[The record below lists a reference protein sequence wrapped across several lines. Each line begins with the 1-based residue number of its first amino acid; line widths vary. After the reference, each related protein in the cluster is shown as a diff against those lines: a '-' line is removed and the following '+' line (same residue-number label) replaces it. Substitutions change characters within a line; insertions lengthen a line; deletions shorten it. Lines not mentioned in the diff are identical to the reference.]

1 MIVEIIINT
10 NVKTLNKTFDYNVPD
25 DLEPKLGDRVYVHFG
40 NQKKLDEGI
49 IIGFKDKSEYKLKD
63 IVKIQKDN
71 ISENRIKLAQWMSNR
86 YFCNLSECLKLMLP
100 PGTGNKEETKRTKE
114 KTLNVYSL
122 SKTIAEIETDIE
134 NKVIRGNKQI
144 DVLRLLYDNHNMSL
158 QDIEIMA
165 KASSA
170 TVKTLVDKGYLK
182 QSEKQIERNPFQE
195 KDIQKTNEL
204 KLNIEQQ
211 DAYCSIDKPGEY
223 LLHGITGS
231 GKTEIYLQ
239 LIKREL
245 EKGKTAIVLVPE
257 ISLTPQTIDRFTSRF
272 GKEKIAVLHSKLSNG
287 ERFDQ
292 WNKIKEGKAQIVIG
306 ARSAIFAPIE
316 NLGIIIIDEEHDSS
330 YQSES
335 TPQYDALEIA
345 RKIADEENIKLVL
358 GSATPDTRTYKNA
371 LEGKIALIELTKRA
385 NNARLPEVEIVDLR
399 DELANGN
406 HNMISTKLKN
416 EIQKNIESKN
426 QTILF
431 LNRRGFSNF
440 IMCKTCGNVIKCKRC
455 DISMTYH
462 KDENKLKCHYCGLE
476 EQVPNKCPNCGSKEL
491 KYSGSGTQKL
501 EEEVH
506 KLFPDASTIR
516 MDIDTVTKKHSH
528 EDILT
533 KFKEDK
539 IDILIGTQMI
549 VKGHDF
555 PKVTLVGVISADN
568 ALNIGDYRA
577 SEITF
582 QVLTQVAG
590 RAGRGE
596 QNGKVIIQTYN
607 PDHYAIECAKEQDF
621 KKFYQIESKIRK
633 TLKYPPFC
641 DIIVLDFSSL
651 NKHEIKRDTKKLH
664 QYLKNRIINEKFG
677 VLLYSPLPCPI
688 EKINDK
694 YRWRMIIKCIYDEK
708 MNKLLKETLE
718 EFYKLKTNTR
728 LSIKQNPNNM
738 A

>member
-1 MIVEIIINT
+1 MLVEIIINT

>member
-134 NKVIRGNKQI
+134 NKLIRGNKQI

-165 KASSA
+165 KASST

-182 QSEKQIERNPFQE
+182 QSEKQIERDPFQE
-195 KDIQKTNEL
+195 KEIQKTNEL

-245 EKGKTAIVLVPE
+245 ENGKTAIVLVPE

-306 ARSAIFAPIE
+306 ARSAIFAPLKE
-316 NLGIIIIDEEHDSS
+316 LGIIIIDEEHDSS

-371 LEGKIALIELTKRA
+371 LEGKISLIELTKRA
-385 NNARLPEVEIVDLR
+385 NNARLPEVEIIDLR

-506 KLFPDASTIR
+506 KLFPTASTIR

-633 TLKYPPFC
+633 KLKYPPFC

-651 NKHEIKRDTKKLH
+651 NKHEIQRDTKKLH

-688 EKINDK
+688 EKINDR

-718 EFYKLKTNTR
+718 EFYKFKTNTR

>member
-134 NKVIRGNKQI
+134 NKLIRGNKQI
-144 DVLRLLYDNHNMSL
+144 DVLRLLYDNQSMSL
-158 QDIEIMA
+158 QDIEVMA
-165 KASSA
+165 KASST
-170 TVKTLVDKGYLK
+170 TVKTLVEKGYLK
-182 QSEKQIERNPFQE
+182 QSEKQIERDPFQE
-195 KDIQKTNEL
+195 KETQKTNEL
-204 KLNIEQQ
+204 RLNIEQQ
-211 DAYCSIDKPGEY
+211 DAYYRINEPGEY
-223 LLHGITGS
+223 LLYGITGS

-306 ARSAIFAPIE
+306 ARSAIFAPIKE
-316 NLGIIIIDEEHDSS
+316 LGIIIIDEEHDSS

-371 LEGKIALIELTKRA
+371 LEGKITLIELTKRA

-406 HNMISTKLKN
+406 HNMISAKLKN
-416 EIQKNIESKN
+416 EIQKNIENKN

-462 KDENKLKCHYCGLE
+462 KDEHKLKCHYCGLE
-476 EQVPNKCPNCGSKEL
+476 EHVPNKCPNCGSKEL

-506 KLFPDASTIR
+506 KLFPTASTIR

-651 NKHEIKRDTKKLH
+651 SRQEIQRDTKKLH

-677 VLLYSPLPCPI
+677 VLLYSPLPCPV
-688 EKINDK
+688 EKINDR
-694 YRWRMIIKCIYDEK
+694 YRWRIIIKCIYDEK

-718 EFYKLKTNTR
+718 EFYKFKTNTR

>member
-71 ISENRIKLAQWMSNR
+71 ISEDRIKLAQWMSNR

-100 PGTGNKEETKRTKE
+100 PGTGNKEESKRIKE

-134 NKVIRGNKQI
+134 NKLIRGNKQI
-144 DVLRLLYDNHNMSL
+144 DVLRLLYDNQSMSL
-158 QDIEIMA
+158 QDIEVMA

-170 TVKTLVDKGYLK
+170 TVKTLVEKGYLK

-195 KDIQKTNEL
+195 KEIQKTNEL
-204 KLNIEQQ
+204 RLNIEQQ
-211 DAYCSIDKPGEY
+211 DAYYRINEPGEY
-223 LLHGITGS
+223 LLYGITGS

-257 ISLTPQTIDRFTSRF
+257 ISLTPQTIERFTSRF

-306 ARSAIFAPIE
+306 ARSAIFAPIK

-345 RKIADEENIKLVL
+345 RKIANEENIKLVL

-371 LEGKIALIELTKRA
+371 VEGKISLIELTKRA
-385 NNARLPEVEIVDLR
+385 NNAKLPEVEIVDLR
-399 DELANGN
+399 DELSNGN
-406 HNMISTKLKN
+406 HNMISEKLKN
-416 EIQKNIESKN
+416 EIQRNLANKN

-462 KDENKLKCHYCGLE
+462 KDEHKLKCHYCGLE
-476 EQVPNKCPNCGSKEL
+476 EHVPNKCPNCGSKEL
-491 KYSGSGTQKL
+491 KYSGAGTQKL

-506 KLFPDASTIR
+506 KLFPNASTIR

-651 NKHEIKRDTKKLH
+651 NKHEIQRDTKKLH

-688 EKINDK
+688 EKINDR
-694 YRWRMIIKCIYDEK
+694 YRWQMIIKCIYDEK

-718 EFYKLKTNTR
+718 EFYKFKTNTR

>member
-677 VLLYSPLPCPI
+677 VLLYSPLPCPV
-688 EKINDK
+688 EKINDR
-694 YRWRMIIKCIYDEK
+694 YRWRIIIKCIYDEK

-718 EFYKLKTNTR
+718 EFYKFKTNTR

>member
-122 SKTIAEIETDIE
+122 SKTIVEIETDIE
-134 NKVIRGNKQI
+134 NNLIRGNKQI

-182 QSEKQIERNPFQE
+182 QSEKQIERDPFQE
-195 KDIQKTNEL
+195 KEIQKTNEL
-204 KLNIEQQ
+204 RLNIEQQ
-211 DAYCSIDKPGEY
+211 DAYYRINEPGEY

-306 ARSAIFAPIE
+306 ARSAIFAPIK

-371 LEGKIALIELTKRA
+371 LEGKITLIELTKRA

-440 IMCKTCGNVIKCKRC
+440 IMCKTCGNVIKCNRC

-491 KYSGSGTQKL
+491 KYSGAGTQKL

-506 KLFPDASTIR
+506 KLFPTASTIR

-651 NKHEIKRDTKKLH
+651 NKHEIQRDTKKLH

-677 VLLYSPLPCPI
+677 VLLYSPLPCPV
-688 EKINDK
+688 EKINDR
-694 YRWRMIIKCIYDEK
+694 YRWRIIIKCIYDEK

>member
-144 DVLRLLYDNHNMSL
+144 AVLRLLYDNHNMSL

>member
-40 NQKKLDEGI
+40 KQKKLDEGI

-134 NKVIRGNKQI
+134 NKLIRGNKQI

-182 QSEKQIERNPFQE
+182 QSEKQIERDPFQE
-195 KDIQKTNEL
+195 KEIQKTNEL

-245 EKGKTAIVLVPE
+245 ENGKTAIVLVPE

-306 ARSAIFAPIE
+306 ARSAIFAPIK

-358 GSATPDTRTYKNA
+358 GSATPDTRTYKNV
-371 LEGKIALIELTKRA
+371 LEGKITLIELTKRA

-491 KYSGSGTQKL
+491 KYSGAGTQKL

-506 KLFPDASTIR
+506 KLFPTASTIR

-651 NKHEIKRDTKKLH
+651 NKHEIQRDTKKLH

-677 VLLYSPLPCPI
+677 VLLYSPLPCPV
-688 EKINDK
+688 EKINDR
-694 YRWRMIIKCIYDEK
+694 YRWRIIIKCIYDEK

>member
-134 NKVIRGNKQI
+134 NKLIRGNKQI

-182 QSEKQIERNPFQE
+182 QSEKQIERDPFQE

-204 KLNIEQQ
+204 RLNKEQQ
-211 DAYCSIDKPGEY
+211 DAYYRINEPGEY
-223 LLHGITGS
+223 LLYGITGS

-371 LEGKIALIELTKRA
+371 LEGKITLIELTKRA

-399 DELANGN
+399 DELANSN

-462 KDENKLKCHYCGLE
+462 KDEHKLKCHYCGLE
-476 EQVPNKCPNCGSKEL
+476 EHVPNKCPNCGSKEL
-491 KYSGSGTQKL
+491 KYSGAGTQKL

-506 KLFPDASTIR
+506 KLFPTASTIR

-555 PKVTLVGVISADN
+555 QKVTLVGVISADN

-651 NKHEIKRDTKKLH
+651 NKHEIQRDTKKLH

-677 VLLYSPLPCPI
+677 VLLYSPLPCPV
-688 EKINDK
+688 EKINDR

>member
-49 IIGFKDKSEYKLKD
+49 IVGFKDKSEYKLKD

-134 NKVIRGNKQI
+134 NKLIRGNKQI

-182 QSEKQIERNPFQE
+182 QSEKQIERDPFQE

-204 KLNIEQQ
+204 RLNIEQQ
-211 DAYCSIDKPGEY
+211 DAYYRINEPGEY

-245 EKGKTAIVLVPE
+245 ENGKTAIVLVPE

-306 ARSAIFAPIE
+306 ARSAIFAPIK

-371 LEGKIALIELTKRA
+371 LEGKITLIELTKRA

>member
-122 SKTIAEIETDIE
+122 SKTIEEIETDIE
-134 NKVIRGNKQI
+134 NKLIRGNKQI
-144 DVLRLLYDNHNMSL
+144 DVLRLLYDNYNMSL

-182 QSEKQIERNPFQE
+182 QSEKQIERDPFQE
-195 KDIQKTNEL
+195 KEIQKTNEL

-211 DAYCSIDKPGEY
+211 DAYCSIKEPGEY

-306 ARSAIFAPIE
+306 ARSAIFAPIK

-345 RKIADEENIKLVL
+345 RKITNEENIKLVL

-371 LEGKIALIELTKRA
+371 LEGKISLIELTKRA

-491 KYSGSGTQKL
+491 KYSGAGTQKL

-506 KLFPDASTIR
+506 KLFPTASTIR

-577 SEITF
+577 PEITF

-651 NKHEIKRDTKKLH
+651 NKHEIQRDTKKLH

-688 EKINDK
+688 EKINDR

-718 EFYKLKTNTR
+718 EFYKFKTNTR

>member
-114 KTLNVYSL
+114 KKLNVYSL

-134 NKVIRGNKQI
+134 NKLIRGKKQI
-144 DVLRLLYDNHNMSL
+144 DVLRLLYNNHNMSL

-165 KASSA
+165 KASSV

-182 QSEKQIERNPFQE
+182 QSEKQIERDPFQE
-195 KDIQKTNEL
+195 KDIRKTNEL

-211 DAYCSIDKPGEY
+211 DAYYRINEPGEY
-223 LLHGITGS
+223 LLYGITGS

-245 EKGKTAIVLVPE
+245 ENGKTAIVLVPE

-292 WNKIKEGKAQIVIG
+292 WNKIKEGKAPIVIG

-358 GSATPDTRTYKNA
+358 GSATPDTRTYKSA
-371 LEGKIALIELTKRA
+371 LEGKITLIELTKRA

-406 HNMISTKLKN
+406 YNMISTKLKN

-431 LNRRGFSNF
+431 LNRRGFLNF
-440 IMCKTCGNVIKCKRC
+440 IMCKACGNVIKCKRC

-506 KLFPDASTIR
+506 KLFPNASTIR

-651 NKHEIKRDTKKLH
+651 NKHEIQRDTKKLH

-688 EKINDK
+688 EKINDR

-718 EFYKLKTNTR
+718 EFYKFKTNTR

>member
-134 NKVIRGNKQI
+134 NKLIRGNKQI

-182 QSEKQIERNPFQE
+182 QSEKQIERDPFQE
-195 KDIQKTNEL
+195 KEIQKTNEL
-204 KLNIEQQ
+204 RLNIEQQ
-211 DAYCSIDKPGEY
+211 DAYYRINEPGEY
-223 LLHGITGS
+223 LLYGITGS

-306 ARSAIFAPIE
+306 ARSAIFAPLKE
-316 NLGIIIIDEEHDSS
+316 LGIIIIDEEHDSS

-345 RKIADEENIKLVL
+345 RKIVDEENIKLVL

-371 LEGKIALIELTKRA
+371 LEGKISLIELTKRA
-385 NNARLPEVEIVDLR
+385 NNARLPEVEIIDLR

-506 KLFPDASTIR
+506 KLFPTASTIR

-651 NKHEIKRDTKKLH
+651 NKHEIQRDTKKLH

-688 EKINDK
+688 EKINDR

-718 EFYKLKTNTR
+718 EFYKFKTNTR

>member
-49 IIGFKDKSEYKLKD
+49 IVGFKDKSEYKLKD

-134 NKVIRGNKQI
+134 NKLIRGNKQI

-158 QDIEIMA
+158 QDMEIMA
-165 KASSA
+165 KASST

-182 QSEKQIERNPFQE
+182 QSEKQIERDPFQE
-195 KDIQKTNEL
+195 KEIQKTNEL

-231 GKTEIYLQ
+231 GKTEVYLQ

-292 WNKIKEGKAQIVIG
+292 WNKIKEGKAKIVIG
-306 ARSAIFAPIE
+306 ARSAIFAPIKE
-316 NLGIIIIDEEHDSS
+316 LGIIIIDEEHDSS

-345 RKIADEENIKLVL
+345 RKIANEENIKLVL

-371 LEGKIALIELTKRA
+371 LEGKITLIELTKRA

-506 KLFPDASTIR
+506 KLFPTASTIR

-651 NKHEIKRDTKKLH
+651 NKHEIQRDTKKLH

-688 EKINDK
+688 EKINDR

-718 EFYKLKTNTR
+718 EFYKFKTNTR

>member
-100 PGTGNKEETKRTKE
+100 PGTGNKEESKRIKE

-122 SKTIAEIETDIE
+122 SKTIEEIETDIE
-134 NKVIRGNKQI
+134 NKLIRGNKQI
-144 DVLRLLYDNHNMSL
+144 DVLRLLYDNYNMSL

-182 QSEKQIERNPFQE
+182 QSEKQIERDPFQE
-195 KDIQKTNEL
+195 KEIQKTNEL

-245 EKGKTAIVLVPE
+245 ENGKTAIVLVPE

-306 ARSAIFAPIE
+306 ARSAIFAPLKE
-316 NLGIIIIDEEHDSS
+316 LGIIIIDEEHDSS

-358 GSATPDTRTYKNA
+358 GSATPDIRTYKNA
-371 LEGKIALIELTKRA
+371 LEGKITLIELTKRA

-506 KLFPDASTIR
+506 KLFPTASTIR

-651 NKHEIKRDTKKLH
+651 NKHEIQRDTKKLH

-688 EKINDK
+688 EKINDR

-718 EFYKLKTNTR
+718 EFYKFKTNTR

>member
-195 KDIQKTNEL
+195 KDIQKTNKL

>member
-134 NKVIRGNKQI
+134 NKLIRGNKQI

-170 TVKTLVDKGYLK
+170 TVKTLGDKGYLK
-182 QSEKQIERNPFQE
+182 QSEKQIERDPFQE
-195 KDIQKTNEL
+195 KEIQKTNEL
-204 KLNIEQQ
+204 RLNIEQQ
-211 DAYCSIDKPGEY
+211 DAYYRINEPGEY

-335 TPQYDALEIA
+335 IPQYDALEIA

-476 EQVPNKCPNCGSKEL
+476 ESVPNKCPNCGSKEL
-491 KYSGSGTQKL
+491 KYSGAGTQKL
-501 EEEVH
+501 EEEIH
-506 KLFPDASTIR
+506 KLFPKASTIR

-582 QVLTQVAG
+582 QLLTQVAG

-651 NKHEIKRDTKKLH
+651 NKHEIQRDTKKLH

-688 EKINDK
+688 EKINDR

-718 EFYKLKTNTR
+718 EFYKFKTNTR

>member
-10 NVKTLNKTFDYNVPD
+10 NIKTLNKTFDYNVPD

-49 IIGFKDKSEYKLKD
+49 IVGFKDKSEYKLKD

-134 NKVIRGNKQI
+134 NKLIRGSKQI

-182 QSEKQIERNPFQE
+182 QSEKQIERDPFQE

-211 DAYCSIDKPGEY
+211 DAYCSIKEPGEY

-371 LEGKIALIELTKRA
+371 LEGKITLIELTKRA

-406 HNMISTKLKN
+406 HNMISAKLKN
-416 EIQKNIESKN
+416 EIQKNIENKN

-506 KLFPDASTIR
+506 KLFPTASTIR

-718 EFYKLKTNTR
+718 EFYKFKTNTR

>member
-211 DAYCSIDKPGEY
+211 DAYCSIKEPGEY

-306 ARSAIFAPIE
+306 ARSAIFAPLKE
-316 NLGIIIIDEEHDSS
+316 LGIIIIDEEHDSS

-345 RKIADEENIKLVL
+345 IKIADEENIKLVL

-371 LEGKIALIELTKRA
+371 LEGKISLIELTKRA

-506 KLFPDASTIR
+506 KLFPTASTIR

-651 NKHEIKRDTKKLH
+651 NKHEIQRDTKKLH

-688 EKINDK
+688 EKINDR

-718 EFYKLKTNTR
+718 EFYKFKTNTR

>member
-1 MIVEIIINT
+1 M
-10 NVKTLNKTFDYNVPD
+10 
-25 DLEPKLGDRVYVHFG
+25 
-40 NQKKLDEGI
+40 
-49 IIGFKDKSEYKLKD
+49 
-63 IVKIQKDN
+63 
-71 ISENRIKLAQWMSNR
+71 
-86 YFCNLSECLKLMLP
+86 
-100 PGTGNKEETKRTKE
+100 
-114 KTLNVYSL
+114 
-122 SKTIAEIETDIE
+122 
-134 NKVIRGNKQI
+134 
-144 DVLRLLYDNHNMSL
+144 
-158 QDIEIMA
+158 
-165 KASSA
+165 
-170 TVKTLVDKGYLK
+170 
-182 QSEKQIERNPFQE
+182 
-195 KDIQKTNEL
+195 
-204 KLNIEQQ
+204 
-211 DAYCSIDKPGEY
+211 
-223 LLHGITGS
+223 HGITGS

-257 ISLTPQTIDRFTSRF
+257 ISLTPQTIERFTSRF

-306 ARSAIFAPIE
+306 ARSAIFAPIK

-371 LEGKIALIELTKRA
+371 VEGKIALIELTKRA
-385 NNARLPEVEIVDLR
+385 NNAKLPEVEIVDLR
-399 DELANGN
+399 DELSNGN
-406 HNMISTKLKN
+406 HNMISEKLKN
-416 EIQKNIESKN
+416 EIQRNLENKN

-462 KDENKLKCHYCGLE
+462 KDEHKLKCHYCGLE
-476 EQVPNKCPNCGSKEL
+476 EHVPNKCPSCGSKEL
-491 KYSGSGTQKL
+491 KYSGAGTQKL

-506 KLFPDASTIR
+506 KLFPKASTIR

-651 NKHEIKRDTKKLH
+651 SRQEIQRDTKKLH
-664 QYLKNRIINEKFG
+664 QYLKNRIINEKFR
-677 VLLYSPLPCPI
+677 SIIIFTIAMSCR
-688 EKINDK
+688 KDK
-694 YRWRMIIKCIYDEK
+694 
-708 MNKLLKETLE
+708 
-718 EFYKLKTNTR
+718 
-728 LSIKQNPNNM
+728 
-738 A
+738 

>member
-49 IIGFKDKSEYKLKD
+49 IVGFKDKSEYKLKD

-122 SKTIAEIETDIE
+122 SKTIVEIETDIE
-134 NKVIRGNKQI
+134 NKLIRGNKQI

-182 QSEKQIERNPFQE
+182 QSEKQIERDPFQE

-211 DAYCSIDKPGEY
+211 DAYCSIKEPGEY

-306 ARSAIFAPIE
+306 ARSAIFAPLKE
-316 NLGIIIIDEEHDSS
+316 LGIIIIDEEHDSS

-371 LEGKIALIELTKRA
+371 LEGKISLIELTKRA

-506 KLFPDASTIR
+506 KLFPTASTIR

-651 NKHEIKRDTKKLH
+651 NKHEIQRVTKKLH

-688 EKINDK
+688 EKINDR

-718 EFYKLKTNTR
+718 EFYKFKTNTR

>member
-134 NKVIRGNKQI
+134 NKLIRGNKQI

-165 KASSA
+165 KASST

-182 QSEKQIERNPFQE
+182 QSEKQIERDPFQE
-195 KDIQKTNEL
+195 KEIQKTNEL

-245 EKGKTAIVLVPE
+245 ENGKTAIVLVPE

-306 ARSAIFAPIE
+306 ARSAIFAPLKE
-316 NLGIIIIDEEHDSS
+316 LGIIIIDEEHDSS

-371 LEGKIALIELTKRA
+371 LEGKISLIELTKRA
-385 NNARLPEVEIVDLR
+385 NNARLPEVEIIDLR

-506 KLFPDASTIR
+506 KLFPTASTIR

-651 NKHEIKRDTKKLH
+651 NKHEIQRDTKKLH

-688 EKINDK
+688 EKINDR

-718 EFYKLKTNTR
+718 EFYKFKTNTR

>member
-134 NKVIRGNKQI
+134 NKLIRGNKQI

-182 QSEKQIERNPFQE
+182 QSEKQIERDPFQE

-204 KLNIEQQ
+204 RLNIEQQ
-211 DAYCSIDKPGEY
+211 DAYYRINEPGEY

-245 EKGKTAIVLVPE
+245 ENGKTAIVLVPE

-371 LEGKIALIELTKRA
+371 LEGKISLIELTKRA

>member
-25 DLEPKLGDRVYVHFG
+25 NLEPKLGDRVYVHFG
-40 NQKKLDEGI
+40 NKKKLDEGI
-49 IIGFKDKSEYKLKD
+49 IIGFKEKSEYKLKD

-71 ISENRIKLAQWMSNR
+71 ISENRIKLAKWMSNR
-86 YFCNLSECLKLMLP
+86 YFCNFSECLKLMLP
-100 PGTGNKEETKRTKE
+100 PGTANKEETKRVKE
-114 KTLNVYSL
+114 KTINIYTL

-134 NKVIRGNKQI
+134 NKIIRGAKQI
-144 DVLRLLYDNHNMSL
+144 EVLRMMYDNQSLRL
-158 QDIEIMA
+158 QDIEVMTN
-165 KASSA
+165 ASSS
-170 TVKTLVDKGYLK
+170 TIKTLVEKGYIK
-182 QSEKQIERNPFQE
+182 QSEKQIERNTFLE
-195 KDIQKTNEL
+195 KEIIKSSEL

-211 DAYCSIDKPGEY
+211 DAYYSIDKPGEY

-292 WNKIKEGKAQIVIG
+292 WNKIKAGKAQIVIG
-306 ARSAIFAPIE
+306 ARSAIFAPIKD
-316 NLGIIIIDEEHDSS
+316 LGIIIIDEEHDSS

-345 RKIADEENIKLVL
+345 RKISQEENIILVL

-371 LEGKIALIELTKRA
+371 LDGKVKLIELTKRA
-385 NNARLPEVEIVDLR
+385 NNATLPKVEIIDLR
-399 DELANGN
+399 DELANNN
-406 HNMISTKLKN
+406 HNMISQKLKK
-416 EIQKNIESKN
+416 EIQTNLENKN

-462 KDENKLKCHYCGLE
+462 KDEQKLKCHYCGLE
-476 EQVPNKCPNCGSKEL
+476 ELLPNKCPSCDGTDL

-506 KLFPDASTIR
+506 KLFPEATTIR

-533 KFKEDK
+533 KFKDDK

-590 RAGRGE
+590 RAGRGDK
-596 QNGKVIIQTYN
+596 NGKVIIQTYN

-651 NKHEIKRDTKKLH
+651 NKVEIQRDTKKLH
-664 QYLKNRIINEKFG
+664 QYLKNKIINEKFG
-677 VLLYSPLPCPI
+677 VLLYSPLPCPV
-688 EKINDK
+688 EKINDR
-694 YRWRMIIKCIYDEK
+694 YRWRIIIKCIYDEK
-708 MNKLLKETLE
+708 MNELLKQTLE
-718 EFYKLKTNTR
+718 EFYKFKTNTR

>member
-134 NKVIRGNKQI
+134 NKLIRGNKQI

-182 QSEKQIERNPFQE
+182 QSEKQIERDPFQE
-195 KDIQKTNEL
+195 KEIQKTNEL

-231 GKTEIYLQ
+231 GKTEVYLQ

-292 WNKIKEGKAQIVIG
+292 WNKIKEGKAKIVIG
-306 ARSAIFAPIE
+306 ARSAIFAPIKE
-316 NLGIIIIDEEHDSS
+316 LGIIIIDEEHDSS

-371 LEGKIALIELTKRA
+371 LEGKITLIELTKRA

-506 KLFPDASTIR
+506 KLFPTASTIR

-651 NKHEIKRDTKKLH
+651 NKHEIQRDTKKLH

-677 VLLYSPLPCPI
+677 VLLYSPLPCPV
-688 EKINDK
+688 EKINDR
-694 YRWRMIIKCIYDEK
+694 YRWRIIIKCIYDEK

>member
-122 SKTIAEIETDIE
+122 SKTIVEIETDIE
-134 NKVIRGNKQI
+134 NKLIRGNKQI

-182 QSEKQIERNPFQE
+182 QSEKQIERDPFQE
-195 KDIQKTNEL
+195 KEIQKTNEL

-306 ARSAIFAPIE
+306 ARSAIFAPIKE
-316 NLGIIIIDEEHDSS
+316 LGIIIIDEEHDSS

-345 RKIADEENIKLVL
+345 RKIADEENIILVL

-371 LEGKIALIELTKRA
+371 LEGKISLIELTKRA

-399 DELANGN
+399 DELSNGN
-406 HNMISTKLKN
+406 HNMISIKLKN

-462 KDENKLKCHYCGLE
+462 KDEHKLKCHYCGLE
-476 EQVPNKCPNCGSKEL
+476 EHVPNKCPNCGSKEL

-506 KLFPDASTIR
+506 KLFPTASTIR

-651 NKHEIKRDTKKLH
+651 NKHEIQRDTKKLH

-677 VLLYSPLPCPI
+677 VLLYSPLPCPV
-688 EKINDK
+688 EKINNR
-694 YRWRMIIKCIYDEK
+694 YRWRIIIKCIYDEK

>member
-100 PGTGNKEETKRTKE
+100 PGTGNKEESKRIKE
-114 KTLNVYSL
+114 KKLNVYSL

-134 NKVIRGNKQI
+134 NKLIRGNKQI
-144 DVLRLLYDNHNMSL
+144 DVLRLLYDNQSMSL
-158 QDIEIMA
+158 QDIEVMA
-165 KASSA
+165 KASST

-195 KDIQKTNEL
+195 KETQKTNEL

-211 DAYCSIDKPGEY
+211 DAYYRINEPGEY
-223 LLHGITGS
+223 LLYGITGS

-257 ISLTPQTIDRFTSRF
+257 ISLTPQTIERFTSRF

-292 WNKIKEGKAQIVIG
+292 WNKIKEGKAKIVIG
-306 ARSAIFAPIE
+306 ARSAIFAPIKE
-316 NLGIIIIDEEHDSS
+316 LGIIIIDEEHDSS

-371 LEGKIALIELTKRA
+371 LEGKISLIELTKRA

-462 KDENKLKCHYCGLE
+462 KDEQKLKCHYCGLE
-476 EQVPNKCPNCGSKEL
+476 ESVPNKCPNCGSKEL

-506 KLFPDASTIR
+506 KLFPNASTIR

-651 NKHEIKRDTKKLH
+651 NKHEIQRDTKKLH

-688 EKINDK
+688 EKINDR

-718 EFYKLKTNTR
+718 
-728 LSIKQNPNNM
+728 
-738 A
+738 